1 MLTNEFIRKYRNV
14 DEKDY
19 RGTKLEEY
27 YENGIRRHIR
37 NPYLICKDGFTM
49 SVQASETHYSEPKG
63 FADEYSEVEI
73 GYPSNME
80 NLIMDYCED
89 HQDPCGTV
97 YGYVPVEL
105 VDRVIDKHGGIDE
118 DAVIEQIEGHER

>member
-1 MLTNEFIRKYRNV
+1 MLTNEFILKYRIV

-19 RGTKLEEY
+19 RGTELEVHFAD
-27 YENGIRRHIR
+27 GIRRFIR
-37 NPYLICKDGFTM
+37 TPPVICKDGFTM

-73 GYPSNME
+73 GFPSDME

-97 YGYVPVEL
+97 YGYVPVKL

-118 DAVIEQIEGHER
+118 DAVKDRIEANEG

>member
-1 MLTNEFIRKYRNV
+1 MLTNEFILKYRIV

-19 RGTKLEEY
+19 RGTELEVHFAD
-27 YENGIRRHIR
+27 GIRRFIR
-37 NPYLICKDGFTM
+37 TPPVICKDGFMM

-73 GYPSNME
+73 GFPSDME

-97 YGYVPVEL
+97 YGYVPVKL

-118 DAVIEQIEGHER
+118 DAVKDRIEANEG